1 MCIHTCIQTGH
12 HTLHKHT
19 YKPWKAVWMIARSSS
34 PHMRTYTHTDRPH
47 TYTPTYTHTHT
58 NLEGSLDELAVL
70 VAAVLGDLDLA
81 AIGSCELL
89 EFLLHALA
97 ELAPIR
103 KIKVTRY
110 KIMLHRFLRTSRIPP
125 PCPGR
130 TCTYICVCLCVHMI

>member
-1 MCIHTCIQTGH
+1 
-12 HTLHKHT
+12 
-19 YKPWKAVWMIARSSS
+19 MIARSSS

-97 ELAPIR
+97 ELAPIS
-103 KIKVTRY
+103 V
-110 KIMLHRFLRTSRIPP
+110 
-125 PCPGR
+125 CA
-130 TCTYICVCLCVHMI
+130 CVYI